1 VRIWDLGP
9 EKLCRNHLL
18 GEHREL
24 HAIWSILTEGR
35 KGYARHPETLR
46 WKGKLRALYGRH
58 EALVREMA
66 RRGYKHKTSLSS
78 GLAKGKAEQDEFVD
92 SLADQARI
100 LKDKQCGCKIEMASR
115 LSSTGKL
122 RERSILERGNP
133 KSKPQPLKL
142 KREAGCR

>member
-1 VRIWDLGP
+1 VRVWDLGP
-9 EKLCRNHLL
+9 ETLCRNHLL

-35 KGYARHPETLR
+35 KGYARHSETLR

-58 EALVREMA
+58 GALVREMT
-66 RRGYKHKTSLSS
+66 RRGYKHKTPLPSR
-78 GLAKGKAEQDEFVD
+78 LAKGKAKQDQYVD

-100 LKDKQCGCKIEMASR
+100 LKDKQCGCRIGMASR

-122 RERSILERGNP
+122 HEWSILGRGNP
-133 KSKPQPLKL
+133 KSKTQPLKI
-142 KREAGCR
+142 

>member
-1 VRIWDLGP
+1 VRVWDLGP
-9 EKLCRNHLL
+9 ETLCRNHLL

-58 EALVREMA
+58 GALVREMT
-66 RRGYKHKTSLSS
+66 RRGYEHKPPLSS
-78 GLAKGKAEQDEFVD
+78 GLAKGKAEQDEYVD

-100 LKDKQCGCKIEMASR
+100 LKDKQCGCRIGMASR

-122 RERSILERGNP
+122 HERSILGRGNP
-133 KSKPQPLKL
+133 KSKTQPLKI
-142 KREAGCR
+142 